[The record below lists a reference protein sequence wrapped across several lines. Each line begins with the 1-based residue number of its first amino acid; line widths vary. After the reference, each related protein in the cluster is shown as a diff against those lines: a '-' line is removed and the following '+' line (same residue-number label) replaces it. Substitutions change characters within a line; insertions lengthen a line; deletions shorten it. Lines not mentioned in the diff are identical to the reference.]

1 MYKHTI
7 FISEHARAHNFDIW
21 TCFYWNVHTSTHVP
35 VLTPRH
41 CTGLPPLTDTHK
53 VGLSVSSRAAI
64 CVTSAAAPP
73 LPPALPFLH
82 AIAKFASSF
91 FKFYDNHHLFPTMK
105 PNAALWCHLSL
116 PIVIFTVFLPA
127 LSSPPPFLSLCLP
140 FSSLLLFPFSPC
152 AWRSMIICLYNDYNE
167 FFFLFLV
174 MRDAIAAL
182 MLLDPS
188 ETGGSLGGSTWWCH
202 PMCIYFIC

>member
-116 PIVIFTVFLPA
+116 PIVIFTVF
-127 LSSPPPFLSLCLP
+127 SSRPFLPSSFSLPLFTLLLPSP
-140 FSSLLLFPFSPC
+140 FSLFP
-152 AWRSMIICLYNDYNE
+152 MCLTFDDYM
-167 FFFLFLV
+167 FV
-174 MRDAIAAL
+174 
-182 MLLDPS
+182 
-188 ETGGSLGGSTWWCH
+188 
-202 PMCIYFIC
+202 